1 MTFDLCLVIDS
12 LPSPTFIPITV
23 GSYRVP
29 TYNWER
35 VFPICVNSLQCK
47 LCRGLQEQI
56 NRSGFTPLTLK
67 HIRGVFGLFCI
78 SGPRVIVILCFPQ
91 TLRKRKKMTSCY
103 NSGVIQG
110 KWERSDFPLDN
121 KHPIFPDFV
130 CSSDR
135 TLSLVSHHWSLL
147 MQTVSGAFFI
157 RRGSHSAMKG
167 RLPIGGR
174 GHLEQVCR
182 CCLC

>member
-1 MTFDLCLVIDS
+1 MTFDLSLVIDS

-23 GSYRVP
+23 GSHRVP

-35 VFPICVNSLQCK
+35 AFPISVISLQCK
-47 LCRGLQEQI
+47 LSRGLQEQI

-67 HIRGVFGLFCI
+67 HIRGVFGLFRI

-91 TLRKRKKMTSCY
+91 TLRKRKKWLHAIIAAWSKENGKDLTFHWITS
-103 NSGVIQG
+103 ILFFQT
-110 KWERSDFPLDN
+110 
-121 KHPIFPDFV
+121 V

-147 MQTVSGAFFI
+147 MQTVSGVFFI
-157 RRGSHSAMKG
+157 RRGSHRAMKS